1 MVWYGLLYIWTPAF
15 FTVGGYWTLKKW
27 NSESTMIGG
36 LKVWFNYPIVER
48 CLHKMHNLLYDNM
61 QSIAFA
67 LSSVGY
73 QRHKTLVIVLFYLK
87 LRSVPHV
94 WSGAFMMCF
103 NKFTWFLSS
112 LYTFQLFEPSDKVL
126 LPANKYTSIVITIKN
141 PDQRKI
147 RVTVEVMGCFKGKYS
162 WKWKRHYF
170 VHFGVSWNG
179 DWLFLNPLPNDNF
192 FTLSHWKSLH
202 TTLSNLVKMA
212 EKYKK
217 WKKNTVTKGVTNN
230 FFFSYSV
237 FNRFVLQTRKNQSLL
252 GKG

>member
-1 MVWYGLLYIWTPAF
+1 MVWYGLLYIWTPVF

-27 NSESTMIGG
+27 NSESTMTGG

-48 CLHKMHNLLYDNM
+48 WLHKMHNLLYDNM

-73 QRHKTLVIVLFYLK
+73 QRHKTLVILLFYLK

-103 NKFTWFLSS
+103 NKFSWFLSS

-141 PDQRKI
+141 PEQRKI
-147 RVTVEVMGCFKGKYS
+147 RVTVEVVGCFKGKYS
-162 WKWKRHYF
+162 WKWKRNYF
-170 VHFGVSWNG
+170 VQCW
-179 DWLFLNPLPNDNF
+179 
-192 FTLSHWKSLH
+192 
-202 TTLSNLVKMA
+202 
-212 EKYKK
+212 
-217 WKKNTVTKGVTNN
+217 
-230 FFFSYSV
+230 
-237 FNRFVLQTRKNQSLL
+237 SLL
-252 GKG
+252 KWGLVVS